1 MIPPTHGKDS
11 SNAGVNAPG
20 IECQPTGIYTV
31 ADPAECN
38 AYYQC
43 DKGIRTRLNC
53 PERQLFDADKRQC
66 LEYERVFCG
75 IRSVNLADKNQCKKK
90 KTSLLLFCCII

>member
-1 MIPPTHGKDS
+1 MLSPTHGKGS
-11 SNAGVNAPG
+11 SSAGNAPG

-43 DKGIRTRLNC
+43 DKGLRTRLNC
-53 PERQLFDADKRQC
+53 PERQLFDADKHQC
-66 LEYERVFCG
+66 MEYERVSCG
-75 IRSVNLADKNQCKKK
+75 TRAMNLADKNQCKF
-90 KTSLLLFCCII
+90 TGEQMIFLHDYQ

>member
-1 MIPPTHGKDS
+1 VLSPTHGKG
-11 SNAGVNAPG
+11 SNSAGSAPG

-43 DKGIRTRLNC
+43 DKGLRTRLNC
-53 PERQLFDADKRQC
+53 PERQLFDADKHQC
-66 LEYERVFCG
+66 MEYERVSCG
-75 IRSVNLADKNQCKKK
+75 TRAMNLADKNQCKF
-90 KTSLLLFCCII
+90 TGEQIIFLHDY